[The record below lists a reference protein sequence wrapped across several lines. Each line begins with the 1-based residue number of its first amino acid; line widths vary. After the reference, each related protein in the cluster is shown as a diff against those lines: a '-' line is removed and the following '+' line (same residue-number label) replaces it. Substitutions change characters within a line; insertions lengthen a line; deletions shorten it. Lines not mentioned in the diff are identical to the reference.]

1 VASEWMVTEVE
12 MLAEALLPRDF
23 SVPAGITVNQA
34 LQWMI
39 NFHVTTAGFSMQLVD
54 PFGTPIGSPHHFAVV
69 NPHLAKGPPDVGK

>member
-1 VASEWMVTEVE
+1 
-12 MLAEALLPRDF
+12 
-23 SVPAGITVNQA
+23 
-34 LQWMI
+34 MI